1 MDSLAPVIGWLKRN
15 KFWIGSALLSIL
27 MLVGWHLA
35 STSMQAAKKTQ
46 ISKYTKSFSTISR
59 IRKVAAV
66 TVDDGAEAD
75 IVAHP
80 NSETEAKMVEQLEA
94 TVDSVIEAWKL
105 KRERQ
110 EPLMQFSKELLGG
123 DTYNFLASSKA
134 PELLA
139 NGEHLGT
146 QNEKY
151 LKTFRQQIPKKV
163 SQIARHIRANWAF
176 DAERIEE
183 ELQKKAKLEEQR
195 GAFGGMGGM
204 SDRGGMMGSKLDTE
218 RNKFAVIWDQPNQ
231 VLWNTLLTEFQNWD
245 DNVKASVDPTLL
257 QVHMLQQDVW
267 LLEAMFNVIR
277 ELNGNA
283 TTNDLAVIKEIRHI
297 AFGRE
302 ALASLGSIMEPD
314 KRLGGAKLVTADGD
328 DDFSDMD
335 DMGSMDDFS
344 GGFDGEGSGE
354 FSIDGDESPFHGR
367 YVNVDLE
374 PVDAA
379 EIRNVVGGDELPE
392 ANLELI
398 VSKRVPFRV
407 ALRMDERRINS
418 FLAFCANSPF
428 EFEVL
433 QLRINRAELVVPI
446 EARGGKTENK
456 AAADVD
462 GMAGM
467 RCGGMGDM
475 MRGMSEMMGG
485 PSGMG
490 GMMGME
496 AQKLKALEPTEVET
510 RLSYDVDVEFYGVV
524 KIYNPVRENY
534 LRQAVGLP
542 VDEEDSDEESNRL
555 RLASRSVAEVRWL
568 FQDV

>member
-27 MLVGWHLA
+27 MLVGWYLA
-35 STSMQAAKKTQ
+35 STEMQAAKKKQ
-46 ISKYTKSFSTISR
+46 ISKYSQSFSKIQN
-59 IRKVAAV
+59 IRRVSAV

-75 IVAHP
+75 VVAHP
-80 NSETEAKMVEQLEA
+80 NSKTAEKMEEQLEA
-94 TVDSVIEAWKL
+94 TVEAVVEAWRL

-110 EPLMQFSKELLGG
+110 EPLMQFSKELLGE
-123 DTYNFLASSKA
+123 DTYQFLSSSKA
-134 PELLA
+134 PELLS
-139 NGEHLGT
+139 NGEHYGT

-163 SQIARHIRANWAF
+163 SEIARHIRANWAF
-176 DAERIEE
+176 DAQRIEE
-183 ELQKKAKLEEQR
+183 ELKEKARLEEQR
-195 GAFGGMGGM
+195 GEFGVMGGM
-204 SDRGGMMGSKLDTE
+204 SDRGMGMMGSQLDTE
-218 RNKFAVIWDQPNQ
+218 RNKFAVIWDEPNQ
-231 VLWNTLLTEFQNWD
+231 RLWNTLLTDFQNWD

-302 ALASLGSIMEPD
+302 ALANLGQIMEPD
-314 KRLGGAKLVTADGD
+314 KRLGGAKLITSDGMGD
-328 DDFSDMD
+328 DDYMDGDYSMD
-335 DMGSMDDFS
+335 DMGDFGSMDD
-344 GGFDGEGSGE
+344 EGLSGE

-374 PVDAA
+374 PVNAE
-379 EIRNVVGGDELPE
+379 EIRNVVGGEELPE
-392 ANLELI
+392 ENLELI
-398 VSKRVPFRV
+398 VSKRVPFRL
-407 ALRMDERRINS
+407 AMKMDERRINS
-418 FLAFCANSPF
+418 FLALCANSPF

-456 AAADVD
+456 SAADVD

-467 RCGGMGDM
+467 MSDMGDM
-475 MRGMSEMMGG
+475 MGGMSEMMGG
-485 PSGMG
+485 DMMG
-490 GMMGME
+490 GMMGMQ
-496 AQKLKALEPTEVET
+496 AQKLQALVPTEVET

-534 LRQAVGLP
+534 LRKAVGLEP
-542 VDEEDSDEESNRL
+542 EGEDEDSEEAAL
-555 RLASRSVAEVRWL
+555 DSVAIREL
-568 FQDV
+568 

>member
-1 MDSLAPVIGWLKRN
+1 MDSLAPVIRWLKRN
-15 KFWIGSALLSIL
+15 KFWLGSALLTIL
-27 MLVGWHLA
+27 MLVGWYLA
-35 STSMQAAKKTQ
+35 STEMQAAKKKQ
-46 ISKYTKSFSTISR
+46 ISTYSSTFSKIKS
-59 IRKVAAV
+59 IRSVSAV
-66 TVDDGAEAD
+66 TVDDGAEEN

-80 NSETEAKMVEQLEA
+80 NSETENKMQEQLEA
-94 TVDSVIEAWKL
+94 TVEAVVEAWKL
-105 KRERQ
+105 KRDRQ
-110 EPLMQFSKELLGG
+110 EPLMQFSKELLGE
-123 DTYNFLASSKA
+123 DTYQFLANSKA
-134 PELLA
+134 PELLS
-139 NGEHLGT
+139 NGEHYGT

-163 SQIARHIRANWAF
+163 SQLARHIRANWQF
-176 DAERIEE
+176 DADRIQE
-183 ELQKKAKLEEQR
+183 ELEKKAKMEAQR
-195 GAFGGMGGM
+195 GAFGNMSGM
-204 SDRGGMMGSKLDTE
+204 SDRGGGRMGSEIDVE
-218 RNKFAVIWDQPNQ
+218 RNKFAIIWDEPNQ

-314 KRLGGAKLVTADGD
+314 KRLGGAKLIGSDSMGD
-328 DDFSDMD
+328 DDGGSSYDDMD
-335 DMGSMDDFS
+335 FDSGMDDF
-344 GGFDGEGSGE
+344 GADGEGGGG
-354 FSIDGDESPFHGR
+354 FLIDGDESPFHGR

-374 PVDAA
+374 PVNAE

-392 ANLELI
+392 NNLELI
-398 VSKRVPFRV
+398 VSKRVPFRL
-407 ALRMDERRINS
+407 AMKMDERRINS
-418 FLAFCANSPF
+418 FLALCANSPF

-433 QLRINRAELVVPI
+433 QLRINRAEFVVPI
-446 EARGGKTENK
+446 QARGGKAENK

-462 GMAGM
+462 GMAG
-467 RCGGMGDM
+467 GMSAGMSDMMSGMSDM
-475 MRGMSEMMGG
+475 MRGGF
-485 PSGMG
+485 SGMP
-490 GMMGME
+490 GME
-496 AQKLKALEPTEVET
+496 AQKLKALVPTEVET

-542 VDEEDSDEESNRL
+542 VEGQDENSEE
-555 RLASRSVAEVRWL
+555 AAVESVAVREP
-568 FQDV
+568 

>member
-1 MDSLAPVIGWLKRN
+1 MDSLAPAIRWLKRN
-15 KFWIGSALLSIL
+15 KFWLGSGLLTIL

-35 STSMQAAKKTQ
+35 STEMQAAKKKQ
-46 ISKYTKSFSTISR
+46 ISAYTSTFSKIKSIKS
-59 IRKVAAV
+59 VAAV
-66 TVDDGAEAD
+66 TVDDGAEEN

-80 NSETEAKMVEQLEA
+80 NSETEDKMQEQLEA
-94 TVDSVIEAWKL
+94 TVEAVVEAWKL
-105 KRERQ
+105 KRDRQ
-110 EPLMQFSKELLGG
+110 EPLMQYSKELLGE
-123 DTYNFLASSKA
+123 DTYQFLANSKA
-134 PELLA
+134 PELLS
-139 NGEHLGT
+139 NGEHQGT

-163 SQIARHIRANWAF
+163 SQLARHIRANWQF
-176 DAERIEE
+176 DADRIQE
-183 ELQKKAKLEEQR
+183 ELEKEAKMAEQR
-195 GAFGGMGGM
+195 SAFGGMRGM
-204 SDRGGMMGSKLDTE
+204 SERSGGRMGSEIDAE
-218 RNKFAVIWDQPNQ
+218 RNKFAIIWDAPNQ

-245 DNVKASVDPTLL
+245 DNAKASVDPTLL

-297 AFGRE
+297 VFGRE

-314 KRLGGAKLVTADGD
+314 KRLGGVKLAGSDSMGD
-328 DDFSDMD
+328 DDGGSSYDDMSFSD
-335 DMGSMDDFS
+335 DFGDE
-344 GGFDGEGSGE
+344 GGGGGA
-354 FSIDGDESPFHGR
+354 FSIDGDKSPFHGR

-374 PVDAA
+374 PVNAE

-392 ANLELI
+392 NNLELI
-398 VSKRVPFRV
+398 VSKRVPFRL
-407 ALRMDERRINS
+407 AMKMDERKINS
-418 FLAFCANSPF
+418 FLALCANSPF

-433 QLRINRAELVVPI
+433 QLRINRAELAVPI

-462 GMAGM
+462 GMG
-467 RCGGMGDM
+467 GGMA
-475 MRGMSEMMGG
+475 GMSEMM
-485 PSGMG
+485 SGMSEMMSGGRG
-490 GMMGME
+490 GMPGME
-496 AQKLKALEPTEVET
+496 AQKLKALVPTEVET

-542 VDEEDSDEESNRL
+542 VEGQDENSKEAAVE
-555 RLASRSVAEVRWL
+555 SVAVREP
-568 FQDV
+568 